1 VVRRAERHRIAAATW
16 RAPAAGALYGRVEL
30 DAGPALDHHD
40 RLRAATGARATITH
54 LVGKAVAMALVDAP
68 DLNARVVLGR
78 LRPLPTVDVS
88 FVVST
93 RAGSDLSSVRLRSV
107 DRLSVAEIAGLL
119 ADRADPVR
127 RGDDAD
133 FGRSSGL
140 MARIP
145 FPLARPALWAAGFV
159 QSGLGM
165 AVPVLG
171 LKADAFGGA
180 MVSSVASF
188 GVEQGFGALVP
199 FTRVGALV
207 LVGAVADRPVVRD
220 GQVVVRPMVDLG
232 ITLDHRLVD
241 GAQLGPAIATLRRVI
256 ESPDAALG
264 PVDAPASP
272 TSAPA

>member
-1 VVRRAERHRIAAATW
+1 
-16 RAPAAGALYGRVEL
+16 
-30 DAGPALDHHD
+30 
-40 RLRAATGARATITH
+40 
-54 LVGKAVAMALVDAP
+54 
-68 DLNARVVLGR
+68 
-78 LRPLPTVDVS
+78 
-88 FVVST
+88 
-93 RAGSDLSSVRLRSV
+93 
-107 DRLSVAEIAGLL
+107 
-119 ADRADPVR
+119 
-127 RGDDAD
+127 
-133 FGRSSGL
+133 

-165 AVPVLG
+165 AVPLLG

-207 LVGAVADRPVVRD
+207 LVGAVTDRPVARD
-220 GQVVVRPMVDLG
+220 GEVVVRPMVDLG

-241 GAQLGPAIATLRRVI
+241 GAQLGPAIAVLRRVI

-264 PVDAPASP
+264 RPEAP
-272 TSAPA
+272 PATTTATTA